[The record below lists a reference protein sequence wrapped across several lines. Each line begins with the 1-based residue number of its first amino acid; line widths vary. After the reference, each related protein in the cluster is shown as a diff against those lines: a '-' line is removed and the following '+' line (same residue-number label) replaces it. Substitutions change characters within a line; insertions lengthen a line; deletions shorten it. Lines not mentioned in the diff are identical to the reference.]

1 MYYTDCIFTDCFGQ
15 AAWEALGNVIGTVH
29 KETLPSLLKGARD
42 AVSTA
47 RDKERRKRK
56 VTISH
61 CIHDCNMMT
70 TDSSLLSAVAF
81 YLKIIRY

>member
-1 MYYTDCIFTDCFGQ
+1 MDQ

-29 KETLPSLLKGARD
+29 KETLPSLLKVARD

-56 VTISH
+56 VRITQFVDDH
-61 CIHDCNMMT
+61 NMMIVF
-70 TDSSLLSAVAF
+70 TDELHIVLT
-81 YLKIIRY
+81 